1 MSKDEMLIRGI
12 KGGVLIVLPKGHWF
26 QQRDALITRIQSQE
40 RFFKGGRIAIDVG
53 ETVWSEDQLV
63 MLLKDLSDEGVCLW
77 AVISTAEQTLISAR
91 SFGISTT
98 TTVEESQE
106 PVKKPDRSI
115 GINQAHWIR
124 YTLESAEKLVVEGD
138 AVITGDIP
146 KDAEITASG
155 SLLLWGCLYGT
166 IRAGCGGAEDARIFV
181 LRFAEG
187 EIFLAGERVEITRKM
202 RDSTQIEI
210 FRKDGE
216 IQVLTSHQKK
226 FKLL

>member
-12 KGGVLIVLPKGHWF
+12 KGGVLIVLPRGHWF
-26 QQRDALITRIQSQE
+26 QQRDALITRIQTQE

-53 ETVWSEDQLV
+53 ETAWSEDQLV

-77 AVISTAEQTLISAR
+77 AVISTAEQTLDSAR

-98 TTVEESQE
+98 TTVEESQG
-106 PVKKPDRSI
+106 PVGKADQSI
-115 GINQAHWIR
+115 RINQAHWIR
-124 YTLESAEKLVVEGD
+124 STLEVAEKLVVEGD

-146 KDAEITASG
+146 KDAEIIASG

-166 IRAGCGGAEDARIFV
+166 IRAGCRGAEDARIFV

-187 EIFLAGERVEITRKM
+187 EIFLAGEWVEITRKM

-216 IQVLTSHQKK
+216 IQVLASHQKK